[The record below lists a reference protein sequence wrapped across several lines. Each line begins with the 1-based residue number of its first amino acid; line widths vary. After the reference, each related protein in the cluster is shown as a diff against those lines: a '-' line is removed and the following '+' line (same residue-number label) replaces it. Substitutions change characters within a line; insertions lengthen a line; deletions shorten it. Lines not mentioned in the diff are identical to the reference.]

1 MDKLIPTNASE
12 LVKALGQQVPS
23 HQIVRQLLLSLLAL
37 SSRSDAQLVWL
48 AKLCGMQPSAV
59 LVNPS
64 ILLQCSAKQL
74 LTLVEHPELCDAQQL
89 NEFATQLSI
98 ENWQPD
104 ESDAVKR
111 SQVKS
116 ACVLNDSRL
125 LLASVWDPFLCP
137 AALLPWLA
145 WSVSVDEWDEAW
157 SEALKRQVI
166 NDAFAVH
173 QVKGTPYALKKALD
187 SLNIK
192 TEIKEWW
199 QGDNLEVLPRGTVQV
214 WALINSNL
222 DEQQQGMLTPQML
235 KRVRRI
241 IDAVKRGSI
250 HVDVQLGLS
259 YSEQLGAVCA
269 LPPTIVQ
276 RMDAPTGSGVKP
288 NEAMQNNAAFGAAQS
303 RGIKHLAIAGQG
315 VVPPSNTGGAGFF
328 AVNASCSARHL
339 AIAGQSVKPPKP
351 SGAYHSFGAT
361 NAHTLCSWQVAGSG
375 IKPGNSKGLYGVFG
389 LSKSNQSHHLNI
401 SGQTVLPPHS
411 TGNEGLFSVT
421 RQIIYQHF
429 NLQGAA

>member
-12 LVKALGQQVPS
+12 LVKRLSRQFPDNQA
-23 HQIVRQLLLSLLAL
+23 VRNLLISLLAL
-37 SSRSDAQLVWL
+37 STRSDAQLVWL
-48 AKLCGMQPSAV
+48 AKLCGMQPNKV
-59 LVNPS
+59 LANPDV
-64 ILLQCSAKQL
+64 LLQCNTQQL
-74 LTLVEHPELCDAQQL
+74 LVLVDLPEFCDTQQL
-89 NEFATQLSI
+89 NDFAEQLNI
-98 ENWQPD
+98 KNWQPD
-104 ESDAVKR
+104 EADPIKR
-111 SQVKS
+111 AQVKS

-137 AALLPWLA
+137 AELLPWLA

-173 QVKGTPYALKKALD
+173 QVKGTPYALQKALD

-199 QGDNLEVLPRGTVQV
+199 QGDNLEALPRGTVQV

-241 IDAVKRGSI
+241 IEAVKRGSI

-259 YSEQLGAVCA
+259 YNERLGAICA
-269 LPPTIVQ
+269 MPSTILQ
-276 RMDAPTGSGVKP
+276 RMDAPIGCGVKP
-288 NEAMQNNAAFGAAQS
+288 NEAMQKNAAFGAAQS
-303 RGIKHLAIAGQG
+303 RGVKHLAIAGQG
-315 VVPPSNTGGAGFF
+315 VVPPRNTGGAAFF

-351 SGAYHSFGAT
+351 SGTYHSFGAT
-361 NAHTLCSWQVAGSG
+361 NSHTLCSWQVAGSG
-375 IKPGNSKGLYGVFG
+375 IKPSNIKGLYGVFG
-389 LSKSNQSHHLNI
+389 LSKMNQSRHFNSKNHI
-401 SGQTVLPPHS
+401 VLPPNS
-411 TGNEGLFSVT
+411 TGNEGIFSVM

>member
-12 LVKALGQQVPS
+12 LVKILSRQFPDNQA
-23 HQIVRQLLLSLLAL
+23 VRNLLLSLLAL
-37 SSRSDAQLVWL
+37 STRSDAQLVWL
-48 AKLCGMQPSAV
+48 AKLCGMQPNTV
-59 LVNPS
+59 LANPDV
-64 ILLQCSAKQL
+64 LLQCNTKQL
-74 LTLVEHPELCDAQQL
+74 LVLVDHPEFCDAQQL
-89 NEFATQLSI
+89 DEFAKQLNI
-98 ENWQPD
+98 ENWQSD
-104 ESDAVKR
+104 EADALKR
-111 SQVKS
+111 AQVKS

-137 AALLPWLA
+137 VALLPWLA

-173 QVKGTPYALKKALD
+173 QVKGTPYALQKALD

-199 QGDNLEVLPRGTVQV
+199 QGDNLEALSRGTVQV

-241 IDAVKRGSI
+241 IEAVKRGSI

-259 YSEQLGAVCA
+259 YNERLGAICA
-269 LPPTIVQ
+269 MPSTILQ
-276 RMDAPTGSGVKP
+276 RMDAPIGSGVNP
-288 NEAMQNNAAFGAAQS
+288 NEAMQKNAVFGAAQS
-303 RGIKHLAIAGQG
+303 RGVKHLAIAGQG
-315 VVPPSNTGGAGFF
+315 IVPPRSTGGAGFF

-361 NAHTLCSWQVAGSG
+361 NSHTLCSWQVAGSG
-375 IKPGNSKGLYGVFG
+375 IKPGNSKGLYGVLG
-389 LSKSNQSHHLNI
+389 LSKTNQSHHLNI

>member
-1 MDKLIPTNASE
+1 MDKLIPTNASQ
-12 LVKALGQQVPS
+12 LVKALSQQFPS
-23 HQIVRQLLLSLLAL
+23 HQTVRNLLISLLAL
-37 SSRSDAQLVWL
+37 STRSDAQLVWL

-59 LVNPS
+59 LMNPD

-74 LTLVEHPELCDAQQL
+74 LTLVDHPEFCDAQQL

-104 ESDAVKR
+104 EADAVKR
-111 SQVKS
+111 AQVKS

-137 AALLPWLA
+137 TELLPWLA

-173 QVKGTPYALKKALD
+173 QVKGTPYALQKALD

-199 QGDNLEVLPRGTVQV
+199 QGDNLEELPRGTVQV

-241 IDAVKRGSI
+241 IEAVKRGSI
-250 HVDVQLGLS
+250 HVDVQLGLAFTEGFGLAGIAS
-259 YSEQLGAVCA
+259 TAILQRADAPIGVGIKPPSMTQTNVMLGAQDTFQSGHYA
-269 LPPTIVQ
+269 IS
-276 RMDAPTGSGVKP
+276 GS
-288 NEAMQNNAAFGAAQS
+288 
-303 RGIKHLAIAGQG
+303 G
-315 VVPPSNTGGAGFF
+315 VVPPDSIGTNGLFGITGT
-328 AVNASCSARHL
+328 NQSRHL
-339 AIAGQSVKPPKP
+339 AINSKGVVPPQSIGFKSIQGVTKTHQ
-351 SGAYHSFGAT
+351 SQHLAITA
-361 NAHTLCSWQVAGSG
+361 LG
-375 IKPGNSKGLYGVFG
+375 IKPAEVIGTSGAGGAATSYLCASLRVAGYG
-389 LSKSNQSHHLNI
+389 I
-401 SGQTVLPPHS
+401 TPSGG
-411 TGNEGLFSVT
+411 TGNMALASGS